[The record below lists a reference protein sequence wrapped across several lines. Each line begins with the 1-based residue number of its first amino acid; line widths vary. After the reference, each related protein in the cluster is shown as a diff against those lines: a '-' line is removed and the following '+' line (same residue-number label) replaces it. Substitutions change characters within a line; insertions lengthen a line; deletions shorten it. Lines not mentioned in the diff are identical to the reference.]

1 MVSMPK
7 ESMKGKYCVLSSYK
21 QRNKVGFVYLECI
34 VQQDSNRWR
43 LFKLKYQKTVRRAYL
58 ETSKQQKQVLAAVF
72 RC

>member
-34 VQQDSNRWR
+34 VQQDSDRWR
-43 LFKLKYQKTVRRAYL
+43 
-58 ETSKQQKQVLAAVF
+58 KQQKQVLAAVF